1 MQSLVGVHIKNEIE
15 EIVDDQTVLHP
26 FMLIFPNK
34 KRIYYLK
41 SRVMPLLCLT
51 FKIVGK
57 REMDE
62 CHKESDRLCEC
73 LRLL

>member
-15 EIVDDQTVLHP
+15 ETIDEQTVLHP

-41 SRVMPLLCLT
+41 SKVMPHVCLT
-51 FKIVGK
+51 FHSLKK
-57 REMDE
+57 RNG
-62 CHKESDRLCEC
+62 
-73 LRLL
+73 

>member
-15 EIVDDQTVLHP
+15 ETIDEQTVLHP

-41 SRVMPLLCLT
+41 SKVKSHLCLT
-51 FKIVGK
+51 FHSPKK
-57 REMDE
+57 RNG
-62 CHKESDRLCEC
+62 
-73 LRLL
+73 

>member
-15 EIVDDQTVLHP
+15 EVIDEQTVLHP

-41 SRVMPLLCLT
+41 SRVMPHSCL
-51 FKIVGK
+51 ILHSLRK
-57 REMDE
+57 RIG
-62 CHKESDRLCEC
+62 
-73 LRLL
+73 

>member
-15 EIVDDQTVLHP
+15 ETIDEQTVLHP

-41 SRVMPLLCLT
+41 ARVCVIPT
-51 FKIVGK
+51 
-57 REMDE
+57 
-62 CHKESDRLCEC
+62 
-73 LRLL
+73 